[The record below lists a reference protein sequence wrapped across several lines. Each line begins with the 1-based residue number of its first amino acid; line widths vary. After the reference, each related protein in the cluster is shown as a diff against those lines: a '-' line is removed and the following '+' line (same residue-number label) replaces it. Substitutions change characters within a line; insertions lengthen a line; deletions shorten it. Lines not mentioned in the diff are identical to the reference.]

1 MGSPL
6 GSTFA
11 NYYMGHFK
19 NIILEDHNIKQYTY
33 VKYVDD
39 IYIEIENEITL
50 LSWKKFWKY
59 KSFKIH
65 RWNELNNKLP
75 FLDVLP
81 RI

>member
-50 LSWKKFWKY
+50 LS
-59 KSFKIH
+59 
-65 RWNELNNKLP
+65 
-75 FLDVLP
+75 
-81 RI
+81 